1 MDECNIIDKYCGRW
15 LNKKEQKE
23 LFIKLGYRNVRKLCM
38 DLCYIVS
45 YSRLSFDDDFRLM
58 WIER

>member
-1 MDECNIIDKYCGRW
+1 MDECNVIDKFCGRW
-15 LNKKEQKE
+15 LSKKDQKR
-23 LFIKLGYRNVRKLCM
+23 LFIELGCKNVRKTCM
-38 DLCYIVS
+38 DRNYIVS

>member
-1 MDECNIIDKYCGRW
+1 MNVISLINIVVGG
-15 LNKKEQKE
+15 LTKKEQKE

>member
-1 MDECNIIDKYCGRW
+1 MNVISLINIVVGG
-15 LNKKEQKE
+15 LTKKEQKE

-45 YSRLSFDDDFRLM
+45 
-58 WIER
+58 